1 MLGPSFVLVFASLSC
16 MLLAAGF
23 IPASHVGVLTLWPI
37 LTAIG
42 FVAFYLSVAKLREFF
57 RSVEALQQEL
67 QEFRCEDCLCHCCSS
82 GHRAR
87 DGSRLL
93 CDRRIIFSCISS
105 WFGSVEDFDSI
116 VRTQVL
122 NCLTTQ
128 LSSHVLT
135 YREFVFMAVPILWYQ
150 LDSFCAHWDFIL
162 RPWPGHPL
170 HLREPVRMHGRIAT
184 SLKEVIR
191 GPLWAFG
198 LIPILF
204 FTASKL
210 SCVLRRQVGESKC
223 ARMLGDVCINCLIN
237 LVVILEFAAML
248 VLEEVSANMLIG
260 NYIGQLDMLL
270 FTVLVFLL
278 TWLLF
283 RCASISIGAEPQQA
297 QTSLQK
303 EPDPA
308 GALGASSVD
317 HNSSTEETDAPAA
330 SWQNSSSRVSKATR
344 LQL

>member
-1 MLGPSFVLVFASLSC
+1 MLGPSFVLVFASLCC
-16 MLLAAGF
+16 MLLAVGF
-23 IPASHVGVLTLWPI
+23 IPQRLADVRTLWPI
-37 LTAIG
+37 MAALG
-42 FVAFYLSVAKLREFF
+42 FLAFYWSVAKLREFF

-67 QEFRCEDCLCHCCSS
+67 QEFRCEDCLCHCCTS
-82 GHRAR
+82 GHRSP
-87 DGSRLL
+87 DGSRTEV
-93 CDRRIIFSCISS
+93 CDRRIILSCIRS
-105 WFGSVEDFDSI
+105 WFGSIEDFDNI

-122 NCLTTQ
+122 ACLTTQ

-135 YREFVFMAVPILWYQ
+135 YKEFVFMAVPILWFQ
-150 LDSFCAHWDFIL
+150 LDSFCERWDFIL

-170 HLREPVRMHGRIAT
+170 NLREPARMHGRISG

-210 SCVLRRQVGESKC
+210 SCVLRRQVGQSKC
-223 ARMLGDVCINCLIN
+223 ARMFGDVCINCLIL
-237 LVVILEFAAML
+237 LVVVTLFAVML
-248 VLEEVSANMLIG
+248 VLEDVSASMIDG
-260 NYIGQLDMLL
+260 PYVGQLDMLL

-303 EPDPA
+303 EPDPRV
-308 GALGASSVD
+308 LGASSMD
-317 HNSSTEETDAPAA
+317 RNSSAEETDAPAA
-330 SWQNSSSRVSKATR
+330 SWQNSSKGSKATR
-344 LQL
+344 QQL